1 MKNYK
6 KRDIIVV
13 IVCFVLGLCLMGYDA
28 YKYQYWGASI
38 EYNYAW
44 EEQLKEY
51 LTWDY
56 YESASGLKI
65 PEEFLN
71 QMKSNLSKTVTPVEE
86 EIPEPEVEKPV
97 VQPKVAP
104 VASVAKP
111 APVKDKYADVM
122 NVRLSKGRRNEIKAF
137 CTNCGVTV
145 TQYIESSFEYLAKE
159 VAAGNIVISKGG
171 ITKISN

>member
-1 MKNYK
+1 MPIAK
-6 KRDIIVV
+6 KKDIKK
-13 IVCFVLGLCLMGYDA
+13 D
-28 YKYQYWGASI
+28 
-38 EYNYAW
+38 
-44 EEQLKEY
+44 
-51 LTWDY
+51 
-56 YESASGLKI
+56 I

-71 QMKSNLSKTVTPVEE
+71 QMKSNLSRTVTPVEE
-86 EIPEPEVEKPV
+86 EIPEPEVQPV
-97 VQPKVAP
+97 IQQKEAP
-104 VASVAKP
+104 VALAAKP

-145 TQYIESSFEYLAKE
+145 TQYIESSFEFLAKE

>member
-1 MKNYK
+1 MPIAK
-6 KRDIIVV
+6 KKDIKK
-13 IVCFVLGLCLMGYDA
+13 D
-28 YKYQYWGASI
+28 
-38 EYNYAW
+38 
-44 EEQLKEY
+44 
-51 LTWDY
+51 
-56 YESASGLKI
+56 I

-71 QMKSNLSKTVTPVEE
+71 QMKSNLSRTVTPVEE
-86 EIPEPEVEKPV
+86 EISEPEKIV
-97 VQPKVAP
+97 VQQKGAP
-104 VASVAKP
+104 VAAVAKP

-145 TQYIESSFEYLAKE
+145 TQYIESSFEFLAKE

>member
-1 MKNYK
+1 MPIAK
-6 KRDIIVV
+6 KKDI
-13 IVCFVLGLCLMGYDA
+13 
-28 YKYQYWGASI
+28 K
-38 EYNYAW
+38 
-44 EEQLKEY
+44 KE
-51 LTWDY
+51 
-56 YESASGLKI
+56 I

-71 QMKSNLSKTVTPVEE
+71 QMKSNLSRTVTPVEE

-111 APVKDKYADVM
+111 TPVKDKYADVM